1 MAVRDALLALLTA
14 GPAYGF
20 QLHGGLAA
28 RTGGRRAINVGQ
40 TYATLERL
48 TRQKLVEPAGT
59 TDDGLPLHR
68 LSDAGL
74 AAARAW
80 LDGADAAGADQWDE
94 TVDRVMI
101 ARWLPDGDADAIV
114 AAELESWRVRRD
126 EASLAA
132 ARPADASDAADSAE
146 VADADAVEQDAPTV
160 EADAAERAEAALVR
174 LAASADLAR
183 AEAALAWLA
192 ALGGV
197 ERLAFAPR
205 AERPKRGR
213 RPGPTPTTVP
223 PGAGRADADAQPADA

>member
-1 MAVRDALLALLTA
+1 MAVRDALLALLSA

-20 QLHGGLAA
+20 QLHRGLAA

-40 TYATLERL
+40 TYATLDRL

-68 LSDAGL
+68 LTAAGL

-80 LDGADAAGADQWDE
+80 LDGADAAGSDQWDE
-94 TVDRVMI
+94 TIDRVLI
-101 ARWLPDGDADAIV
+101 ARSLPDCDADSIV
-114 AAELESWRVRRD
+114 AAELERWRVRRD
-126 EASLAA
+126 EAS
-132 ARPADASDAADSAE
+132 PAVTSTP
-146 VADADAVEQDAPTV
+146 ADAVEAADTADPDATPRGRPAV
-160 EADAAERAEAALVR
+160 EADASEGAEAALVR

-192 ALGGV
+192 ALDGV

-213 RPGPTPTTVP
+213 RPGPTPATAP
-223 PGAGRADADAQPADA
+223 PGDDRVDVGAQPADA

>member
-1 MAVRDALLALLTA
+1 MAVRDALLALLSA

-40 TYATLERL
+40 TYATLDRL

-68 LSDAGL
+68 LTDAGL

-94 TVDRVMI
+94 TIDRVLI
-101 ARWLPDGDADAIV
+101 ARSLPDCDADAIV
-114 AAELESWRVRRD
+114 AAELERWRVRRD
-126 EASLAA
+126 EASLAV
-132 ARPADASDAADSAE
+132 ASTP
-146 VADADAVEQDAPTV
+146 ADAVEAADRPIHAAPRGRPAV

-213 RPGPTPTTVP
+213 RPGPTPATAP
-223 PGAGRADADAQPADA
+223 PGDDRVDVGAQPADA

>member
-1 MAVRDALLALLTA
+1 MAVRDALLALLSA

-20 QLHGGLAA
+20 QLHRGLAA

-40 TYATLERL
+40 TYATLDRL

-68 LSDAGL
+68 LTAAGL

-80 LDGADAAGADQWDE
+80 LDGADAAGSGQWDE
-94 TVDRVMI
+94 TIDRVLI
-101 ARWLPDGDADAIV
+101 ARSLPDCDADSIV
-114 AAELESWRVRRD
+114 AAELERWRVRRD
-126 EASLAA
+126 EASPAVTSTPSGAVEAA
-132 ARPADASDAADSAE
+132 DPHAAPRGRPA
-146 VADADAVEQDAPTV
+146 V
-160 EADAAERAEAALVR
+160 EADASEGAEAALVR

-192 ALGGV
+192 ALDGV

-213 RPGPTPTTVP
+213 RPGTTPATAP
-223 PGAGRADADAQPADA
+223 PGDDRVDVGAQPADA